1 MSILH
6 NVSVFCVK
14 AHVENSSVVLVWGT
28 PRTWIF
34 ILDSLVK
41 RGSGAGEGPTI
52 LAETCSSESD
62 LVSAPVSLPELEFP
76 SPLEVERGRR
86 EVDRSELSAFYLAV
100 DHSVGDTLDGDQV
113 LALGRKLRK

>member
-1 MSILH
+1 MGDAEDVDFHLGFLGQAGVGSRRGDRRYWRKLAP
-6 NVSVFCVK
+6 VK
-14 AHVENSSVVLVWGT
+14 
-28 PRTWIF
+28 
-34 ILDSLVK
+34 
-41 RGSGAGEGPTI
+41 
-52 LAETCSSESD
+52 SD
-62 LVSAPVSLPELEFP
+62 LVSGPVSLPELEFP